1 MTSMGQYKSNVIR
14 DARSRYGEPVIIN
27 NPASPYNGR
36 MGTIISYNFDN
47 DLFKVRLQSGEEH
60 NFHEVSLTSAYMD
73 MGYSGKSKRTRTRTK
88 RTRTKSKKTKRKY
101 SRKYS
106 RKY

>member
-1 MTSMGQYKSNVIR
+1 MTSMGQYKSNAIR
-14 DARSRYGEPVIIN
+14 DARSRYGEQVIIN

-60 NFHEVSLTSAYMD
+60 NFHEVSLVSMVND
-73 MGYSGKSKRTRTRTK
+73 HMGYSGKSKRTRTRTK
-88 RTRTKSKKTKRKY
+88 RTRTNSKRTKKSKKY
-101 SRKYS
+101 SRKY
-106 RKY
+106 

>member
-1 MTSMGQYKSNVIR
+1 MGQYKSNAIR

-36 MGTIISYNFDN
+36 HGTIISYNFEN

-60 NFHEVSLTSAYMD
+60 NFHEVSLVSAFMD
-73 MGYSGKSKRTRTRTK
+73 MGYSGKSKRTRTKSK
-88 RTRTKSKKTKRKY
+88 RTRKSKRTKKSKKY
-101 SRKYS
+101 SRKY
-106 RKY
+106 

>member
-1 MTSMGQYKSNVIR
+1 MTSMGQYKSNAIR

-47 DLFKVRLQSGEEH
+47 DLFKVRLQTGEEH
-60 NFHEVSLTSAYMD
+60 NFHEVSLVSMVND
-73 MGYSGKSKRTRTRTK
+73 HMGYSGKSKRTRTKSKRTK
-88 RTRTKSKKTKRKY
+88 KSKKHSRKH
-101 SRKYS
+101 SRKY
-106 RKY
+106 

>member
-1 MTSMGQYKSNVIR
+1 MGQYKSNAIR

-27 NPASPYNGR
+27 NPVSPYNGR

-60 NFHEVSLTSAYMD
+60 NFHEVSLVSLVND
-73 MGYSGKSKRTRTRTK
+73 HMGFSGKSKRTRTK
-88 RTRTKSKKTKRKY
+88 RTRKSKKTKKSKKY
-101 SRKYS
+101 SRKY
-106 RKY
+106 